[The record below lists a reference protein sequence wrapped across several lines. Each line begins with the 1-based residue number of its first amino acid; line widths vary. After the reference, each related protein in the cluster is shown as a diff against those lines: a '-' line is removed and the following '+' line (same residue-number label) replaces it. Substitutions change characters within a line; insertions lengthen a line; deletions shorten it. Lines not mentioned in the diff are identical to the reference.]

1 MKKLVNEHTQQQMD
15 VQKCSLCGKVLEPSE
30 IKKKL
35 TLCENCRIKS
45 ALDDIGLPDGSSI
58 REAILNCICTGS
70 IS

>member
-1 MKKLVNEHTQQQMD
+1 MVSEHVHYNSSLQKR
-15 VQKCSLCGKVLEPSE
+15 KCSLCGKVLEPSE